1 MVKPTRIVIERG
13 SKGRKVVAFAL
24 DWPGWSR
31 GAKSDEAALD
41 VLGSYRDRYRPVA
54 ERAGLESAF
63 DMAGDLEV
71 VEEIEGTGSTDFWGI
86 SFASATNEKD
96 PMTEAECER
105 KIALLQASWSF
116 FDDVSRRV
124 SPELRKGPRG
134 GGRDRDQIV
143 SHTYGTERD
152 FAKKLGI
159 ITPQG
164 AMLMPEELRIH
175 RQSYVGAIREYNAEG
190 RSARSWTLQFLIRHS
205 AFHVLDH
212 AWEMQDKTLASGA

>member
-1 MVKPTRIVIERG
+1 
-13 SKGRKVVAFAL
+13 
-24 DWPGWSR
+24 
-31 GAKSDEAALD
+31 
-41 VLGSYRDRYRPVA
+41 VA